1 MEDWNYTV
9 STRTKSGGATFGV
22 FFKIECQRL
31 FRNYGLSLSLLAVL
45 PLWYIFRK
53 PFPFKINIGTFQ
65 ESDRRSTHRVM
76 MLLILMFCGAWLFPF
91 WVKRATL
98 VHEYFSIWMLL
109 PLCWLASLG
118 AFCLQSSKLLW
129 CLKGLIVLMLVQS
142 FWVSR
147 NRMLRYDRDYLLSQE
162 LGKTIHEHFPDAI
175 FLTDVKDNEHVL
187 QYYSGSDLFLKVDD
201 MEGIVKAMGI
211 YEQSGRTEDLIFV
224 TITVDRVVAE
234 IPRLEGYPEG
244 KFSGEFDLELNRE
257 SPFWQSLKRNFPYA
271 EVNGF
276 DVFTLKSAQ

>member
-1 MEDWNYTV
+1 
-9 STRTKSGGATFGV
+9 
-22 FFKIECQRL
+22 
-31 FRNYGLSLSLLAVL
+31 
-45 PLWYIFRK
+45 
-53 PFPFKINIGTFQ
+53 
-65 ESDRRSTHRVM
+65 
-76 MLLILMFCGAWLFPF
+76 
-91 WVKRATL
+91 
-98 VHEYFSIWMLL
+98 
-109 PLCWLASLG
+109 
-118 AFCLQSSKLLW
+118 
-129 CLKGLIVLMLVQS
+129 
-142 FWVSR
+142 
-147 NRMLRYDRDYLLSQE
+147 MLRYDRDYLLSQE